1 MITNVGKDI
10 LAKYLLGTAPAYASY
25 VALGCGA
32 KPVPPD
38 NTLDL
43 VSSDG
48 VLFTLD
54 PTSEANT
61 DRVWIGAKINLIS
74 SGTGTLSSLDTIVTG
89 IIDAKNFVVN
99 LPPSEDLDDATLR
112 VLPDASMQAMDFEM
126 FRVPISS
133 RGYVN
138 DNGTNKIVLSA
149 QLPSEQKYEISE
161 IGIYSAGSNSAA
173 GSYDSRVLLSFSQ
186 DEAWEYH
193 NQSSAIDLPRKLSAL
208 DSEGDDIIDES
219 DPVFETNSDNST
231 FQTLNRQERF
241 EYGRF
246 LNNVIMMRGDSANLS
261 FEATITDASG
271 DGSVVEFTTNATHN
285 LVPGDEITVAGV
297 SPASFNQTYNVASVT
312 GAKTFTVADTNT
324 DAYTS
329 GGNFATNNIY
339 VNPGSNHIH
348 LFGPGVDLSKNGS
361 QDKIKLAFAL
371 INKNG
376 SFAGSPDSVRILV
389 EFASN
394 DIPGEGEFARLE
406 ANIVNGGNPG
416 EYNLSDNRYVV
427 VEEEYDN
434 LTLSQNFSWDV
445 VNVAKIYV
453 SVIDSGQPSDEY
465 YVALDG
471 MRIDNTSALNPLY
484 GLTGYSVVRDPDV
497 STIAKLP
504 NTNNYVEFR
513 FSLDVN

>member
-1 MITNVGKDI
+1 
-10 LAKYLLGTAPAYASY
+10 
-25 VALGCGA
+25 
-32 KPVPPD
+32 
-38 NTLDL
+38 
-43 VSSDG
+43 
-48 VLFTLD
+48 
-54 PTSEANT
+54 
-61 DRVWIGAKINLIS
+61 
-74 SGTGTLSSLDTIVTG
+74 
-89 IIDAKNFVVN
+89 
-99 LPPSEDLDDATLR
+99 
-112 VLPDASMQAMDFEM
+112 
-126 FRVPISS
+126 
-133 RGYVN
+133 
-138 DNGTNKIVLSA
+138 
-149 QLPSEQKYEISE
+149 
-161 IGIYSAGSNSAA
+161 
-173 GSYDSRVLLSFSQ
+173 
-186 DEAWEYH
+186 
-193 NQSSAIDLPRKLSAL
+193 
-208 DSEGDDIIDES
+208 
-219 DPVFETNSDNST
+219 
-231 FQTLNRQERF
+231 
-241 EYGRF
+241 
-246 LNNVIMMRGDSANLS
+246 MMRGDSANLS

-297 SPASFNQTYNVASVT
+297 SPASFNQTYTVASVT

-324 DAYTS
+324 DAYSS

-416 EYNLSDNRYVV
+416 EYNLSENRYVV

-434 LTLSQNFSWDV
+434 LTLSQNFSWNI